1 MSKQSIKKFR
11 KNDYSY
17 DDEEN
22 QNYTP
27 KNFLDKRKE
36 KRVDR
41 ALRTKDIS
49 ALLEDEESEYAYDNI
64 YDEMADVD
72 SWPDPD
78 ERR

>member
-22 QNYTP
+22 QNYTT

-49 ALLEDEESEYAYDNI
+49 ALIEDEESEYAYDNI
-64 YDEMADVD
+64 YDEMADED
-72 SWPDPD
+72 SWPEQED
-78 ERR
+78 RR

>member
-49 ALLEDEESEYAYDNI
+49 ALIEDEESEYAYDNI
-64 YDEMADVD
+64 YDEMADED